1 MKREKAIAH
10 YPSVLFPSEGYGQLD
25 LSRTDVLTAP
35 LNGRGKNWGP
45 PLGLSQYVI
54 DNCSQTVGC
63 LYLTALI
70 SVLDFYQFITFLK
83 GAALYQIVFFFF

>member
-10 YPSVLFPSEGYGQLD
+10 YLSVLFPSEGYGQFD

-54 DNCSQTVGC
+54 
-63 LYLTALI
+63 TAAK
-70 SVLDFYQFITFLK
+70 Q
-83 GAALYQIVFFFF
+83 